1 MGEEGIYTCGQ
12 VGVGCQSLSRIKKAC
27 MHMAGVERL
36 LDMEC
41 QNVNGRMA
49 GVGKYEIN
57 LEHMSK
63 SIYVLIV
70 QK

>member
-1 MGEEGIYTCGQ
+1 
-12 VGVGCQSLSRIKKAC
+12 
-27 MHMAGVERL
+27 MHMAGMERL
-36 LDMEC
+36 LDVEC

-49 GVGKYEIN
+49 GVGKCEIN

-63 SIYVLIV
+63 SMYVLIG